1 MDNTF
6 KEIHNQANAWE
17 QTVPLVRERWAEVS
31 RWIEITEQTHFLFIG
46 CGTSYYLAES
56 AARSFQSVTGRVST
70 AVPASEIFLAFD
82 STVPRNVPLVAFV
95 ISRSG
100 TTSEVVNAARH
111 LLGSA
116 PGVEIVGV
124 TCHTDTQLSG
134 VSQYLI
140 ELDHAA
146 EESVVM
152 TQSFTSMLLAL
163 QTIAALIAGD
173 DALLEDLARLPEL
186 LRPTMWE
193 HEWFG
198 RRLGQ
203 NLTQRHLV
211 YLGLGIKH
219 GLAQEAT
226 LKLKET
232 TQTPCEAYSTL
243 EFRHG
248 PISIIEPGVAVVI
261 LGGMREQYYL
271 PSLMADVREYGG
283 YVAALAPYE
292 TEHTDH
298 ALLLPEAL
306 SDVARAILY
315 LPALQFLAYYR
326 ALAVGLDPDQPR
338 NLNQVVVI

>member
-17 QTVPLVRERWAEVS
+17 QTVPLVRERWAEFS

-100 TTSEVVNAARH
+100 TTSEALNAARH

-140 ELDHAA
+140 EIEHAA

-186 LRPTMWE
+186 LRLRCGSTSGSVGGSRTSPNDTSFTWDWE
-193 HEWFG
+193 SSTGWRK
-198 RRLGQ
+198 RR
-203 NLTQRHLV
+203 R
-211 YLGLGIKH
+211 
-219 GLAQEAT
+219 
-226 LKLKET
+226 
-232 TQTPCEAYSTL
+232 
-243 EFRHG
+243 
-248 PISIIEPGVAVVI
+248 
-261 LGGMREQYYL
+261 
-271 PSLMADVREYGG
+271 
-283 YVAALAPYE
+283 
-292 TEHTDH
+292 
-298 ALLLPEAL
+298 
-306 SDVARAILY
+306 
-315 LPALQFLAYYR
+315 
-326 ALAVGLDPDQPR
+326 
-338 NLNQVVVI
+338 

>member
-1 MDNTF
+1 
-6 KEIHNQANAWE
+6 
-17 QTVPLVRERWAEVS
+17 
-31 RWIEITEQTHFLFIG
+31 
-46 CGTSYYLAES
+46 
-56 AARSFQSVTGRVST
+56 
-70 AVPASEIFLAFD
+70 
-82 STVPRNVPLVAFV
+82 
-95 ISRSG
+95 
-100 TTSEVVNAARH
+100 
-111 LLGSA
+111 
-116 PGVEIVGV
+116 
-124 TCHTDTQLSG
+124 
-134 VSQYLI
+134 
-140 ELDHAA
+140 
-146 EESVVM
+146 
-152 TQSFTSMLLAL
+152 
-163 QTIAALIAGD
+163 
-173 DALLEDLARLPEL
+173 
-186 LRPTMWE
+186 MWE

-198 RRLGQ
+198 RRLA
-203 NLTQRHLV
+203 NLTQRHFV

-298 ALLLPEAL
+298 ALQLPEGL

-315 LPALQFLAYYR
+315 MPALQFLAYYR